1 MTANGKK
8 FNTNSRNH
16 RHSSREGTAG
26 IVHSQVPHIHQ
37 SSCCVTHLWS
47 IRAPTDT
54 SGDRGLSSLKNTLDH
69 WNTISEIEISCNF
82 CPLVHNAPLFTAQGE
97 TNPLFHLFNRYLVS
111 IRCMP
116 GVILGARER
125 AVNKTDPNPHIQ
137 GTYIPV
143 EEDGKQNKNLCRWI
157 W

>member
-1 MTANGKK
+1 MNANGEK

-16 RHSSREGTAG
+16 RHSSQEGTAG
-26 IVHSQVPHIHQ
+26 IVHSQVQHDHLLSP
-37 SSCCVTHLWS
+37 CCIAHLWS
-47 IRAPTDT
+47 IRPPTDT
-54 SGDRGLSSLKNTLDH
+54 SGGRGLSSLENTLDH

-82 CPLVHNAPLFTAQGE
+82 CPLIHNVPLFTAQGE

-111 IRCMP
+111 IHCMP

-125 AVNKTDPNPHIQ
+125 AVYKTDQNPRVQ

-143 EEDGKQNKNLCRWI
+143 EEDGKQNKKLM
-157 W
+157 